1 MASPQGG
8 RAHPGQLTAMRR
20 EIRVDLLLG
29 RVVRDAAGRR
39 VGRIE
44 DMRVARDGRDWI
56 VTHFL
61 LGPVGW
67 RQRLS
72 PTGLRLRW
80 HTLRGTQR
88 AALRRVRWDALDL
101 SDPARPQLR

>member
-1 MASPQGG
+1 
-8 RAHPGQLTAMRR
+8 MRR

-44 DMRVARDGRDWI
+44 DMRVARNGRDWI

-80 HTLRGTQR
+80 HTLRGTER
-88 AALRRVRWDALDL
+88 AALRRLRWDALDL
-101 SDPARPQLR
+101 SDPASPRLR